1 MTKAK
6 SILYISFWLCV
17 REILLITTTTTR
29 NIEAGVNNNL
39 ESKYLLERGG
49 KIITIDTSSKKISG
63 RFSKTRIFYNTNTI
77 NI

>member
-49 KIITIDTSSKKISG
+49 KIITIDTSSKKYRVVFLRLVFFI
-63 RFSKTRIFYNTNTI
+63 TLTP
-77 NI
+77 